1 MFEDADMKP
10 ILGPVLTILCVLW
23 PSLAAAEDLLIKAA
37 KVYTMN
43 GAPLTPGAVLVSK
56 GKIVQVGAKID
67 APVGV
72 KVIDLGAGV
81 LMPGLIDAYS
91 QAGIAG
97 GAAETTREITPAF
110 RTIDSVDWR
119 ARAFREAL
127 DEGTTCIGLAPGTD
141 NVVSG
146 LSCAVKTAGDR
157 RTVEPELGVVITMA
171 SDPANGNNA
180 RQRPDSIYN
189 RQPTNRMGVVWML
202 RSTFDKAARPGTP
215 ELATVR
221 EALQGQRK
229 IFAVSRTDHDLLS
242 LLRLAA
248 EFKFTPTVIG
258 GHEAY
263 KIRAELAA
271 AKAPVILGSLTT
283 SSSLEGPE
291 SSEVIWNQ
299 PGLLLKA
306 GVPFAFSGGH
316 LLEQARFG
324 TRFGLPADDA
334 LRAITSTPAKL
345 LGIDKRVG
353 TLSIGCD
360 ADLVAFDGDPLELTT
375 SIRWLL
381 VDGKIYDKSE

>member
-1 MFEDADMKP
+1 MKP
-10 ILGPVLTILCVLW
+10 IFGLALTLSMAFW
-23 PSLAAAEDLLIKAA
+23 PSLAKAEDLLIKAA

-43 GAPLTPGAVLVSK
+43 GAPLAPGAVLVSK
-56 GKIVQVGAKID
+56 GKIVQVAPKIE
-67 APVGV
+67 APAGT
-72 KVIDLGAGV
+72 KVIDLGTGV

-91 QAGIAG
+91 QAGLTG
-97 GAAETTREITPAF
+97 GATETTREITPAF
-110 RTIDSVDWR
+110 RAIDSVDWK

-127 DEGTTCIGLAPGTD
+127 DDGTTCVAVAPGTD
-141 NVVSG
+141 NVFSG
-146 LSCAVKTAGDR
+146 LSCAVKTAGER
-157 RTVEPELGVVITMA
+157 NTLEPELGVMIAMA
-171 SDPANGNNA
+171 SDPANGNNS

-202 RSTFDKAARPGTP
+202 RSTFDKAGRQKAS
-215 ELATVR
+215 ELASVR
-221 EALQGQRK
+221 DGLEGKRK

-242 LLRLAA
+242 LLRLAD

-263 KIRAELAA
+263 KIRAELAS
-271 AKAPVILGSLTT
+271 AKVPVILGALTT

-316 LLEQARFG
+316 LLEQARFAA
-324 TRFGLPADDA
+324 RFGLPADEA
-334 LRAITSTPAKL
+334 LRAITSSPAKI

-353 TLSIGCD
+353 ALSVGSD
-360 ADLVAFDGDPLELTT
+360 ADLVALDGDPLELTT
-375 SIRWLL
+375 SIQWVL
-381 VDGKIYDKSE
+381 VDGKIHGKGE